1 MVRGE
6 LVESLVGK
14 VLAERYVI
22 EAEIGRGARGI
33 VYKARQPE
41 PEPVV
46 AIKVLFDDMI
56 YDDTAFERFSWEMHS
71 ASLLSHPHIINV
83 FDFGLTDEGSAYL
96 AMECLEGETL
106 QDLLD
111 RERKVLLRRGLR
123 IFVQIADAL
132 AHAHGQGIMHRD
144 VKPENIILLK
154 GQNNTDFVK
163 IVDFGIAKSF
173 NLLPG
178 ADLATADQ
186 IIGSPAYMSPEAC
199 MGERHIDARSDIY
212 SLGCVMY
219 TALTGVLP
227 IGGSTP
233 EEVLSRQMSVDPPP
247 LAQACPGALIPANV
261 QEVVMKCLKKFPEA
275 RYQTMLQL
283 KSDLNL
289 LLR

>member
-1 MVRGE
+1 ME
-6 LVESLVGK
+6 TLVGK
-14 VLAERYVI
+14 VLAERYAI

-33 VYKARQPE
+33 VYKARQPA

-56 YDDTAFERFSWEMHS
+56 HDDHAFERFSWEMHS
-71 ASLLSHPHIINV
+71 ATLLSHPHIINV
-83 FDFGLTDEGSAYL
+83 FDFGLTDDGSAYL
-96 AMECLEGETL
+96 AMECLEGENM
-106 QDLLD
+106 QDILD
-111 RERKVLLRRGLR
+111 RERKLAMKRALR

-132 AHAHGQGIMHRD
+132 AHAHAQGIMHRD
-144 VKPENIILLK
+144 IKPENVILLK
-154 GQNNTDFVK
+154 GAGNTDFVK

-173 NLLPG
+173 NVLPG
-178 ADLATADQ
+178 ADLAATDQ

-199 MGERHIDARSDIY
+199 MGQRHIDARSDVY
-212 SLGCVMY
+212 SFGCLMY
-219 TALTGVLP
+219 RALTGVLP
-227 IGGSTP
+227 IDGATP
-233 EEVLSRQMSVDPPP
+233 EEVLSRQMSVDPPT

-283 KSDLNL
+283 RSDLNL

>member
-1 MVRGE
+1 M
-6 LVESLVGK
+6 ESLVGK